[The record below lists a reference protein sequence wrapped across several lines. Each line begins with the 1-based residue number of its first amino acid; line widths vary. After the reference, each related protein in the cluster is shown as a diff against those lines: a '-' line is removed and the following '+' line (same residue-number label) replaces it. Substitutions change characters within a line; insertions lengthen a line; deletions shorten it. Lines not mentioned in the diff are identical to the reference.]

1 MEYERKNLC
10 CDDGFL
16 IIFCHDRYYKV
27 HFYFYQ
33 IIINIRVIVCSSI
46 HLSGARYKTTVSG
59 YTSSRCCSGTP
70 NEVRPHHHTAIMI
83 TKLHAKSSSL
93 GDFTQLVKLRLTTL
107 ETSALIQ
114 PWKSNTEYLKKSFSC
129 SGVKPWNSLQTMIT
143 AEPSLQVLRNLCA
156 VSVSSALIN
165 FSCLPAY
172 PYTCLP
178 VH

>member
-1 MEYERKNLC
+1 MVHYKPSAQKKDQFQEIFMEYERKNLC

-83 TKLHAKSSSL
+83 HKITRKKAP
-93 GDFTQLVKLRLTTL
+93 
-107 ETSALIQ
+107 
-114 PWKSNTEYLKKSFSC
+114 PWKSNTEYLKKSFSY
-129 SGVKPWNSLQTMIT
+129 SGTKPWNSLQTMIT
-143 AEPSLQVLRNLCA
+143 AEPSL
-156 VSVSSALIN
+156 
-165 FSCLPAY
+165 
-172 PYTCLP
+172 
-178 VH
+178 